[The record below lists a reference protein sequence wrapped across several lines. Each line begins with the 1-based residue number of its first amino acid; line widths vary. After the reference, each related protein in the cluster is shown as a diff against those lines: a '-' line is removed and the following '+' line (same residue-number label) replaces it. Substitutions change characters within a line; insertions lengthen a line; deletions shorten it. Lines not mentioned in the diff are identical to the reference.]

1 MWEEI
6 FSKLTEPTFI
16 VAFLA
21 LVVPFIVYMVQQ
33 QSRNAQLFHDCSKSL
48 FSENPIEQAT
58 AAILLRSFLKRP
70 WWKFFYKPDYTKETK
85 NLMVAL
91 LHDSISVHLQKTIAD
106 GFSFANNLKG
116 QDMQYVNMLG
126 ALIKPKYRIKYEL
139 SESFITRGYYKRR
152 RISMRKAD
160 FFHAVLQECSINNVN
175 AKGAVFFCSILC
187 GTSFRNC
194 ILTKANFINAN
205 VRKVRFD
212 QDCSLEGACFKGA
225 VGIET
230 ATIKVAGTLRPL
242 IEFLDID
249 GVFHSKGIL
258 EPQRYVTK
266 TEKINIFVSKLGSMD
281 SQQRMHYDST
291 ISTLK
296 KLGDVD
302 IQTIEREQYPPV
314 SQLTDVAT
322 HLDNCD
328 GCVIFAFEY
337 LNVSA
342 GCIHKNLKGKD
353 RKEVKNCI
361 YSSPW
366 LHIEAAL
373 ANGKQIP
380 CLIIYEENLCRD
392 GMFDDTIIL
401 SDKNMFS
408 MPYLDEIAPES
419 KNMLYNWFSQVREY
433 HYNMAIR

>member
-1 MWEEI
+1 MLKE
-6 FSKLTEPTFI
+6 FLSPTFL
-16 VAFLA
+16 VALLA
-21 LVVPFIVYMVQQ
+21 LVVPLVVYMVQQ
-33 QSRNAQLFHDCSKSL
+33 QLRNAQLFHDCSISL

-70 WWKFFYKPDYTKETK
+70 WWKFLYRPDYTQETK

-91 LHDSISVHLQKTIAD
+91 LHDSVPVTLQKTIAD
-106 GFSFANNLKG
+106 GFSFANSLKG

-139 SESFITRGYYKRR
+139 AESSIKKGYYKRR

-175 AKGAVFFCSILC
+175 AKGAVFFCAILC

-194 ILTKANFINAN
+194 ILKKANFENSN
-205 VRKVRFD
+205 VHKVRFD
-212 QDCSLEGACFKGA
+212 QDCLLEGACFKGA
-225 VGIET
+225 VGIDS
-230 ATIKVAGTLRPL
+230 ATIKVARDKRSHPL
-242 IEFLDID
+242 IEFLDVD
-249 GVFHSKGIL
+249 GVFRPDGV
-258 EPQRYVTK
+258 PMDQRYMIRN
-266 TEKINIFVSKLGSMD
+266 EKINIFVSKLGSMD
-281 SQQRMHYDST
+281 SQQRMHYDSA
-291 ISTLK
+291 ISTIK
-296 KLGDVD
+296 KLGDVE
-302 IQTIEREQYPPV
+302 IQTIDREQYPPV

-337 LNVSA
+337 LNVSS
-342 GCIHKNLKGKD
+342 GYIHKNLKGKD
-353 RKEVKNCI
+353 RKEIKNCI

-380 CLIIYEENLCRD
+380 CLIVYEENLCRD

-408 MPYLDEIAPES
+408 IPYSDDITP
-419 KNMLYNWFSQVREY
+419 KTQNMLYNWFAQVREY
-433 HYNMAIR
+433 YYNKALREK